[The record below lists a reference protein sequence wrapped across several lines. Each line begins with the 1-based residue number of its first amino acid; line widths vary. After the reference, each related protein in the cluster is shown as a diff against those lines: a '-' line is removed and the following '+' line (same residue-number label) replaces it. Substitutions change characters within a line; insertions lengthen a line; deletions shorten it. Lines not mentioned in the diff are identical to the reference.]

1 MNEHRFGNTIKGKT
15 NHLNNLYFSQN
26 LCVLSSLFFC
36 VFFSLRMFTFFSAL
50 YAPDVVSMFTKFLN
64 RRNKRKLFQWFSVS
78 FTMKPLNLVL
88 LMLKMVMNM
97 HMCCMCIVVI
107 AAAAAA
113 SVRMNAR
120 TRKRNANKMLEFKF
134 LFTERRNARANTEHR
149 YCSCQEL

>member
-1 MNEHRFGNTIKGKT
+1 MFSHR
-15 NHLNNLYFSQN
+15 
-26 LCVLSSLFFC
+26 
-36 VFFSLRMFTFFSAL
+36 VFFPLRMFTFFLVL
-50 YAPDVVSMFTKFLN
+50 YARDAVSMFTKFLY
-64 RRNKRKLFQWFSVS
+64 RNKRKLFQWFSVS

-97 HMCCMCIVVI
+97 HMCCMCFVVI
-107 AAAAAA
+107 AAAVAAAA
-113 SVRMNAR
+113 SVRMIAR